1 MESNTSEERH
11 IVCEL
16 RCETPSRERVR
27 QLLLQFVEP
36 ARLEEG
42 WPCREGHGATRSPSG
57 LRSVDH
63 AQHARQR
70 SAMSQESS
78 VTTTETRVAL
88 VTGANRGLGLETSR
102 QLLAQGLRVVLTGR
116 DEDALDRAAIRPGRR
131 RGEQPVC

>member
-1 MESNTSEERH
+1 
-11 IVCEL
+11 
-16 RCETPSRERVR
+16 
-27 QLLLQFVEP
+27 
-36 ARLEEG
+36 
-42 WPCREGHGATRSPSG
+42 
-57 LRSVDH
+57 
-63 AQHARQR
+63 
-70 SAMSQESS
+70 MSQESS